1 MGWREPTHAS
11 ADYDAVSE
19 AVVKKHC
26 LERYVALA
34 FPELGPD
41 QRKEAF
47 DKMTDANRRELCTA
61 WQPVYRSARVSSQSS
76 TPCCGMD
83 SSTCRAS
90 RCCGDCGLPVVGYS
104 HQHCSP
110 CHDLMKCQR
119 CEQMKQKGFERKFE
133 PTKAYYE
140 NLKAKRVH
148 DGKVMRTPSFEKSID
163 VSGYAQGA
171 ARGRALVRACA
182 GVGVGHGLGF
192 T

>member
-1 MGWREPTHAS
+1 
-11 ADYDAVSE
+11 
-19 AVVKKHC
+19 
-26 LERYVALA
+26 
-34 FPELGPD
+34 
-41 QRKEAF
+41 
-47 DKMTDANRRELCTA
+47 
-61 WQPVYRSARVSSQSS
+61 
-76 TPCCGMD
+76 
-83 SSTCRAS
+83 
-90 RCCGDCGLPVVGYS
+90 
-104 HQHCSP
+104 
-110 CHDLMKCQR
+110 MKCQR